1 MFKSTQNK
9 ASHDAHCVKGTCNCL
24 NHKAKAALAT
34 TEESESLSSAE
45 VTGSSDDSDPGCCN
59 TTIHLNASLDESEE
73 EEGKYELLIII
84 ITALLLAALSF
95 LDFTPQFKTPL
106 FILTY
111 VLIGHSVLLKAI
123 KQLLKGDIF
132 NEFFLMSIATV
143 GAFALGEYAEAVAV
157 MLFYQVGEYFQD
169 RAIGN
174 SKKSIAALMDLR
186 PEVAT
191 VKRQGKLID
200 VFPEEVAIGEI
211 IQVKPGEKVALDGR
225 VLSGQSSINT
235 AALTGESLPREVG
248 KGEEVLSGF
257 LNINGLLEVQV
268 EKTFGESSVSK
279 ILNLV
284 ENAQENKAP
293 TEQFISKF
301 ARYYTPVV
309 VFAAAIIALVPPLFF
324 QQDWSDWLTRAFTFL
339 IISCPCAMVVSIPL
353 GFFAGIGAASKNG
366 ILVKG
371 GNHLEAM
378 TKIKHVLFDKTGTLT
393 QGNFKVTQVF
403 PAEGVV
409 REELLY
415 LGAVGELH
423 STHPLGLALKE
434 NQNLESVTVTESEE
448 IPGHGTRT
456 VYEGNEILVGNAKLM
471 KMYNVNFSESDALG
485 SLIYVAKNGQYQG
498 VILVADV
505 LKEDAEE
512 AIKALN
518 QLHISQTMLT
528 GDSEKVAAQVAGKL
542 NITDYHANLLPED
555 KVTLLEKVLAKGE
568 GLTAFVGDGIN
579 DAPVIAR
586 ADIGFAMGGLGSD
599 AAIETADVV
608 LMTDKPSSI
617 AKSVKIAK
625 KTKRLVVQNI
635 VLALGVKAVFLIL
648 AIFGIATMWE
658 AVIADVG
665 VTLIAILNVLRLLK

>member
-1 MFKSTQNK
+1 M
-9 ASHDAHCVKGTCNCL
+9 
-24 NHKAKAALAT
+24 
-34 TEESESLSSAE
+34 
-45 VTGSSDDSDPGCCN
+45 
-59 TTIHLNASLDESEE
+59 
-73 EEGKYELLIII
+73 III

-111 VLIGHSVLLKAI
+111 LLIGHSVLLKAI

-191 VKRQGKLID
+191 VKRRGKLID
-200 VFPEEVAIGEI
+200 VSPEEVAIGEV

-225 VLSGQSSINT
+225 VLSGQSSVNT
-235 AALTGESLPREVG
+235 SALTGESLPREVG

-284 ENAQENKAP
+284 KNAQENKAP

-434 NQNLESVTVTESEE
+434 NQNLETVTVTESEE

-456 VYEGNEILVGNAKLM
+456 VYEGDEILVGNAKLM

-555 KVTLLEKVLAKGE
+555 KVTLLEKVLAKGD

-665 VTLIAILNVLRLLK
+665 VTLLAILNVLRLLK

>member
-9 ASHDAHCVKGTCNCL
+9 ATHDARCVKGTCNCL
-24 NHKAKAALAT
+24 NHKAKAALT
-34 TEESESLSSAE
+34 TDEESEGSSSSE
-45 VTGSSDDSDPGCCN
+45 LTGSSDDSDPACCN
-59 TTIHLNASLDESEE
+59 TTIHLNTSLDECE
-73 EEGKYELLIII
+73 EEGRYELLIII
-84 ITALLLAALSF
+84 ITALLLAALSL
-95 LDFTPQFKTPL
+95 LDFTPQFKIPL

-111 VLIGHSVLLKAI
+111 LLIGHSVLLKAI

-174 SKKSIAALMDLR
+174 SKKSITALMDLR

-200 VFPEEVAIGEI
+200 VSPEEVNIGEV
-211 IQVKPGEKVALDGR
+211 IQVKPGEKVPLDGL
-225 VLSGQSSINT
+225 VLSGKSSVNT
-235 AALTGESLPREVG
+235 AALTGESLPREVS

-257 LNINGLLEVQV
+257 LNINSLLEIKV

-353 GFFAGIGAASKNG
+353 GFFAGIGTASKNG

-403 PAEGVV
+403 PAEDVA
-409 REELLY
+409 REDLLY
-415 LGAVGELH
+415 LGAIGELN

-434 NQNLESVTVTESEE
+434 NQNLDTVTVTESEE
-448 IPGHGTRT
+448 ISGHGTRT
-456 VYEGNEILVGNAKLM
+456 IYEGDEILVGNAKLM
-471 KMYNVNFSESDALG
+471 KMYNVNFTESNALG
-485 SLIYVAKNGQYQG
+485 SLIYVAKNGIYQG

-512 AIKALN
+512 AIAALN

-555 KVTLLEKVLAKGE
+555 KVALLEQVIAKGD

-635 VLALGVKAVFLIL
+635 VLALGVKAVFLVL
-648 AIFGIATMWE
+648 AVFGIATMWE

>member
-9 ASHDAHCVKGTCNCL
+9 ATHDARCVKGTCNCL

-34 TEESESLSSAE
+34 TEENESSSSSE
-45 VTGSSDDSDPGCCN
+45 VTGSSDDSDPACCS
-59 TTIHLNASLDESEE
+59 TTINLNASLDESEK
-73 EEGKYELLIII
+73 EGKYELLIII
-84 ITALLLAALSF
+84 VTALLLAALSF
-95 LDFTPQFKTPL
+95 LDFAPQFKTPL

-111 VLIGHSVLLKAI
+111 LLIGHSVLLKAI

-157 MLFYQVGEYFQD
+157 MLFYQVGEYFQE

-200 VFPEEVAIGEI
+200 VSPEEVAIGEV
-211 IQVKPGEKVALDGR
+211 IQVKPGEKVPLDGL
-225 VLSGQSSINT
+225 VLSGKSSVNT
-235 AALTGESLPREVG
+235 AALTGESLPREVD

-257 LNINGLLEVQV
+257 LNINRLLEVKV

-301 ARYYTPVV
+301 ARYYTPIV
-309 VFAAAIIALVPPLFF
+309 VFAAILIALVPPLFF

-353 GFFAGIGAASKNG
+353 GFFAGIGGASKKG

-371 GNHLEAM
+371 GNHLEAL
-378 TKIKHVLFDKTGTLT
+378 TKVKQVLFDKTGTLT
-393 QGNFKVTQVF
+393 QGNFKVTQVL
-403 PAEGVV
+403 PETGVSK
-409 REELLY
+409 EDLLR
-415 LGAVGELH
+415 LAAVGEIN
-423 STHPLGLALKE
+423 STHPLGQALKE
-434 NQNLESVTVTESEE
+434 NQDLESITLAVSEE
-448 IPGHGTRT
+448 ISGHGTRT
-456 VYEGNEILVGNAKLM
+456 IYEGDEILVGNAKLM
-471 KMYNVNFSESDALG
+471 KMYNVNFAESDALG
-485 SLIYVAKNGQYQG
+485 SLIYVAKNGIYQG

-512 AIKALN
+512 AIATLN

-555 KVTLLEKVLAKGE
+555 KVTLLEQIIAKGD

-617 AKSVKIAK
+617 AQAIKIAK

-635 VLALGVKAVFLIL
+635 VLALGVKAIFLIL
-648 AIFGIATMWE
+648 AVFGIATMWE

-665 VTLIAILNVLRLLK
+665 VTIVAVLNVLRLLK

>member
-9 ASHDAHCVKGTCNCL
+9 ATHDARCVKGICNCL
-24 NHKAKAALAT
+24 NHKAKAALT
-34 TEESESLSSAE
+34 TAEESEGSSSSE
-45 VTGSSDDSDPGCCN
+45 VTGSSDDSDPACCN
-59 TTIHLNASLDESEE
+59 TTIHLNTSLDEGE

-111 VLIGHSVLLKAI
+111 LLIGHSVLLKAI

-174 SKKSIAALMDLR
+174 SKKSITALMDLR

-200 VFPEEVAIGEI
+200 MSPEEVNIGEV
-211 IQVKPGEKVALDGR
+211 IQVKPGEKVPLDGL
-225 VLSGQSSINT
+225 VLSGKSSVNT
-235 AALTGESLPREVG
+235 AALTGESLPREVS

-257 LNINGLLEVQV
+257 LNINSLLEIKV

-353 GFFAGIGAASKNG
+353 GFFAGIGTASKNG

-403 PAEGVV
+403 PAEDVA
-409 REELLY
+409 REDLLY
-415 LGAVGELH
+415 LGAIGELN

-434 NQNLESVTVTESEE
+434 NQNLDTVNVTESEE
-448 IPGHGTRT
+448 ISGHGTRT
-456 VYEGNEILVGNAKLM
+456 FYESDEILVGNAKLM
-471 KMYNVNFSESDALG
+471 KMYNVNFTESNALG
-485 SLIYVAKNGQYQG
+485 SLIYVAKNGIYQG

-512 AIKALN
+512 AIAALN

-555 KVTLLEKVLAKGE
+555 KVALLEQVIAKGD

-648 AIFGIATMWE
+648 AVFGIATMWE

>member
-9 ASHDAHCVKGTCNCL
+9 ATHDARCVKGTCNCL
-24 NHKAKAALAT
+24 NHKAKAALT
-34 TEESESLSSAE
+34 TAEESEGSSSSE
-45 VTGSSDDSDPGCCN
+45 VTGSSDDSDPACCN
-59 TTIHLNASLDESEE
+59 TTIHLNTSLDEGE

-111 VLIGHSVLLKAI
+111 LLIGHSVLLKAI

-174 SKKSIAALMDLR
+174 SKKSITALMDLR

-200 VFPEEVAIGEI
+200 MSPEEVNIGEV
-211 IQVKPGEKVALDGR
+211 IQVKPGEKVPLDGL
-225 VLSGQSSINT
+225 VLSGKSSVNT
-235 AALTGESLPREVG
+235 AALTGESLPREVS

-257 LNINGLLEVQV
+257 LNINSLLEIKV

-353 GFFAGIGAASKNG
+353 GFFAGIGTASKNG

-403 PAEGVV
+403 PAEDVA
-409 REELLY
+409 REDLLY
-415 LGAVGELH
+415 LGAIGELN

-434 NQNLESVTVTESEE
+434 NQNLDTVNVTESEE
-448 IPGHGTRT
+448 ISGHGTRT
-456 VYEGNEILVGNAKLM
+456 FYESDEILVGNAKLM
-471 KMYNVNFSESDALG
+471 KMYNVNFTESNALG
-485 SLIYVAKNGQYQG
+485 SLIYVAKNGIYQG

-512 AIKALN
+512 AIAALN

-555 KVTLLEKVLAKGE
+555 KVALLEQVIAKGD

-648 AIFGIATMWE
+648 AVFGIATMWE

>member
-9 ASHDAHCVKGTCNCL
+9 ATHDARCVKGTCNCL
-24 NHKAKAALAT
+24 NHKAKAALT
-34 TEESESLSSAE
+34 TAEESEGSSSSE
-45 VTGSSDDSDPGCCN
+45 VTGSSDDSDPACCN
-59 TTIHLNASLDESEE
+59 TTIHLNTSLDEGE

-111 VLIGHSVLLKAI
+111 LLIGHSVLLKAI

-174 SKKSIAALMDLR
+174 SKKSITALMDLR

-200 VFPEEVAIGEI
+200 MSPEEVNIGEV
-211 IQVKPGEKVALDGR
+211 IQVKPGEKVPLDGL
-225 VLSGQSSINT
+225 VLSGKSSVNT
-235 AALTGESLPREVG
+235 AALTGESLPREVS

-257 LNINGLLEVQV
+257 LNINSLLEIKV

-434 NQNLESVTVTESEE
+434 NQNLETVTVTESEE

-498 VILVADV
+498 VILVSDV

-665 VTLIAILNVLRLLK
+665 VTLLAILNVLRLLK

>member
-9 ASHDAHCVKGTCNCL
+9 ATHDARCVKGTCNCL
-24 NHKAKAALAT
+24 NHKAKAALT
-34 TEESESLSSAE
+34 TAEESEGSSSSE
-45 VTGSSDDSDPGCCN
+45 VTGSSDDSDPACCN
-59 TTIHLNASLDESEE
+59 TTIHLNTSLDEGE

-111 VLIGHSVLLKAI
+111 LLIGHSVLLKAI

-174 SKKSIAALMDLR
+174 SKKSITALMDLR

-200 VFPEEVAIGEI
+200 MSPEEVNIGEV
-211 IQVKPGEKVALDGR
+211 IQVKPGEKVPLDGL
-225 VLSGQSSINT
+225 VLSGKSSVNT
-235 AALTGESLPREVG
+235 AALTGESLPREVS

-257 LNINGLLEVQV
+257 LNINSLLEIKV

-353 GFFAGIGAASKNG
+353 GFFAGIGTASKNG

-403 PAEGVV
+403 PAEDVA
-409 REELLY
+409 REDLLY
-415 LGAVGELH
+415 LGAIGELN

-434 NQNLESVTVTESEE
+434 NQNLDTVNVAESEE
-448 IPGHGTRT
+448 ISGHGTRT
-456 VYEGNEILVGNAKLM
+456 IYESDEILVGNAKLM
-471 KMYNVNFSESDALG
+471 KMYNVNFTESNALG
-485 SLIYVAKNGQYQG
+485 SLIYVAKNGIYQG

-512 AIKALN
+512 AIAALN

-555 KVTLLEKVLAKGE
+555 KVALLEQVIAKGD

-648 AIFGIATMWE
+648 AVFGIATMWE

>member
-9 ASHDAHCVKGTCNCL
+9 ATHDARCVKGTCNCL
-24 NHKAKAALAT
+24 NHKAKAALT
-34 TEESESLSSAE
+34 TAEESEGSSSSE
-45 VTGSSDDSDPGCCN
+45 VTGSSDDSDPACCN
-59 TTIHLNASLDESEE
+59 TTIYLNTSLDEGE

-111 VLIGHSVLLKAI
+111 LLIGHSVLLKAI

-174 SKKSIAALMDLR
+174 SKKSITALMDLR

-200 VFPEEVAIGEI
+200 MSPEEVNIGEV
-211 IQVKPGEKVALDGR
+211 IQVKPGEKVPLDGL
-225 VLSGQSSINT
+225 VLSGKSSVNT
-235 AALTGESLPREVG
+235 AALTGESLPREVS

-257 LNINGLLEVQV
+257 LNINSLLEIKV

-353 GFFAGIGAASKNG
+353 GFFAGIGTASKNG

-403 PAEGVV
+403 PAEDVA
-409 REELLY
+409 REDLLY
-415 LGAVGELH
+415 LGAIGELN

-434 NQNLESVTVTESEE
+434 NQNLDTVNVAESEE
-448 IPGHGTRT
+448 ISGHGTRT
-456 VYEGNEILVGNAKLM
+456 IYESDEILVGNAKLM
-471 KMYNVNFSESDALG
+471 KMYNVNFTESNALG
-485 SLIYVAKNGQYQG
+485 SLIYVAKNGIYQG

-512 AIKALN
+512 AIAALN

-555 KVTLLEKVLAKGE
+555 KVALLEQVIAKGD

-648 AIFGIATMWE
+648 AVFGIATMWE

>member
-9 ASHDAHCVKGTCNCL
+9 ATHDARCVKGTCNCL

-34 TEESESLSSAE
+34 TEENESSSSSE
-45 VTGSSDDSDPGCCN
+45 VTGSSDDSDPACCS
-59 TTIHLNASLDESEE
+59 TTINLNASLDESEK
-73 EEGKYELLIII
+73 EGKYELLIILV
-84 ITALLLAALSF
+84 TALLLAALSF
-95 LDFTPQFKTPL
+95 LDFATQFKTPL

-111 VLIGHSVLLKAI
+111 LLIGHSVLLKAI

-157 MLFYQVGEYFQD
+157 MLFYQVGEYFQE

-200 VFPEEVAIGEI
+200 VSPEEVAIGEV
-211 IQVKPGEKVALDGR
+211 IQVKPGEKVPLDGL
-225 VLSGQSSINT
+225 VLSGKSSVNT
-235 AALTGESLPREVG
+235 AALTGESLPREVD

-257 LNINGLLEVQV
+257 LNINRLLEVKV

-301 ARYYTPVV
+301 ARYYTPIV
-309 VFAAAIIALVPPLFF
+309 VFAAILIALVPPLFF

-353 GFFAGIGAASKNG
+353 GFFAGIGGASKKG

-371 GNHLEAM
+371 GNHLEAL
-378 TKIKHVLFDKTGTLT
+378 TKVKQVLFDKTGTLT
-393 QGNFKVTQVF
+393 QGNFKVTQVL
-403 PAEGVV
+403 PETGVSK
-409 REELLY
+409 EDLLR
-415 LGAVGELH
+415 LAAVGEIN
-423 STHPLGLALKE
+423 STHPLGQALKE
-434 NQNLESVTVTESEE
+434 NQDLESITLAVSEE
-448 IPGHGTRT
+448 ISGHGTRT
-456 VYEGNEILVGNAKLM
+456 IYEGDEILVGNAKLM
-471 KMYNVNFSESDALG
+471 KMYNVNFAESDALG
-485 SLIYVAKNGQYQG
+485 SLIYVAKNGIYQG

-512 AIKALN
+512 AIATLN

-555 KVTLLEKVLAKGE
+555 KVTLLEQIIAKGD

-617 AKSVKIAK
+617 AQAIKIAK

-635 VLALGVKAVFLIL
+635 VLALGVKAIFLIL
-648 AIFGIATMWE
+648 AVFGIATMWE

-665 VTLIAILNVLRLLK
+665 VTIVAVLNVLRLLK

>member
-1 MFKSTQNK
+1 M
-9 ASHDAHCVKGTCNCL
+9 
-24 NHKAKAALAT
+24 
-34 TEESESLSSAE
+34 
-45 VTGSSDDSDPGCCN
+45 
-59 TTIHLNASLDESEE
+59 
-73 EEGKYELLIII
+73 
-84 ITALLLAALSF
+84 
-95 LDFTPQFKTPL
+95 
-106 FILTY
+106 
-111 VLIGHSVLLKAI
+111 
-123 KQLLKGDIF
+123 
-132 NEFFLMSIATV
+132 
-143 GAFALGEYAEAVAV
+143 
-157 MLFYQVGEYFQD
+157 
-169 RAIGN
+169 
-174 SKKSIAALMDLR
+174 KKL
-186 PEVAT
+186 
-191 VKRQGKLID
+191 
-200 VFPEEVAIGEI
+200 
-211 IQVKPGEKVALDGR
+211 
-225 VLSGQSSINT
+225 
-235 AALTGESLPREVG
+235 
-248 KGEEVLSGF
+248 
-257 LNINGLLEVQV
+257 
-268 EKTFGESSVSK
+268 FGESSVSK

-434 NQNLESVTVTESEE
+434 NQNLETVTVTESEE

-528 GDSEKVAAQVAGKL
+528 GDSEK
-542 NITDYHANLLPED
+542 LPHR
-555 KVTLLEKVLAKGE
+555 LLE
-568 GLTAFVGDGIN
+568 N
-579 DAPVIAR
+579 
-586 ADIGFAMGGLGSD
+586 
-599 AAIETADVV
+599 
-608 LMTDKPSSI
+608 
-617 AKSVKIAK
+617 
-625 KTKRLVVQNI
+625 
-635 VLALGVKAVFLIL
+635 
-648 AIFGIATMWE
+648 
-658 AVIADVG
+658 
-665 VTLIAILNVLRLLK
+665 

>member
-1 MFKSTQNK
+1 MLKKIKHRLNNSFQNL
-9 ASHDAHCVKGTCNCL
+9 H
-24 NHKAKAALAT
+24 
-34 TEESESLSSAE
+34 
-45 VTGSSDDSDPGCCN
+45 VT
-59 TTIHLNASLDESEE
+59 
-73 EEGKYELLIII
+73 
-84 ITALLLAALSF
+84 
-95 LDFTPQFKTPL
+95 
-106 FILTY
+106 IL
-111 VLIGHSVLLKAI
+111 
-123 KQLLKGDIF
+123 
-132 NEFFLMSIATV
+132 
-143 GAFALGEYAEAVAV
+143 
-157 MLFYQVGEYFQD
+157 
-169 RAIGN
+169 
-174 SKKSIAALMDLR
+174 
-186 PEVAT
+186 
-191 VKRQGKLID
+191 
-200 VFPEEVAIGEI
+200 
-211 IQVKPGEKVALDGR
+211 
-225 VLSGQSSINT
+225 QS
-235 AALTGESLPREVG
+235 
-248 KGEEVLSGF
+248 
-257 LNINGLLEVQV
+257 
-268 EKTFGESSVSK
+268 
-279 ILNLV
+279 
-284 ENAQENKAP
+284 
-293 TEQFISKF
+293 
-301 ARYYTPVV
+301 
-309 VFAAAIIALVPPLFF
+309 AIIALVPPLFF

-434 NQNLESVTVTESEE
+434 NQNLETVTVTESEE

-498 VILVADV
+498 VILVSDV

-665 VTLIAILNVLRLLK
+665 VTLLAILNVLRLLK

>member
-1 MFKSTQNK
+1 MFKSTQKNVG
-9 ASHDAHCVKGTCNCL
+9 HHTAHGVKDTCNCL
-24 NHKAKAALAT
+24 NHQAKAAMS
-34 TEESESLSSAE
+34 TESGDSVSCSEIPE
-45 VTGSSDDSDPGCCN
+45 SSDDSDPACCSVN
-59 TTIHLNASLDESEE
+59 LSLNAGLEDKEE
-73 EEGKYELLIII
+73 ENNSELWIII
-84 ITALLLAALSF
+84 ISALLLAVLSF
-95 LDFTPQFKTPL
+95 FDFSSQLKILL

-111 VLIGHSVLLKAI
+111 LLIGHSVLFKAW

-143 GAFALGEYAEAVAV
+143 GAFALGEYAEAIAV

-169 RAIGN
+169 RAVGK
-174 SKKSIAALMDLR
+174 SKKSIVALMDLR

-191 VKRQGKLID
+191 VKRQEKLMN
-200 VFPEEVAIGEI
+200 VSPEAVAIGEI
-211 IQVKPGEKVALDGR
+211 IQVKPGEKVPLDGQIQ
-225 VLSGQSSINT
+225 SGKSSVNT
-235 AALTGESLPREVG
+235 AALTGESLPRTVE
-248 KGEEVLSGF
+248 KGDEVLAGF
-257 LNINGLLEVQV
+257 LNINGVLEVRV
-268 EKTFGESSVSK
+268 EKTFGESSVAK

-301 ARYYTPVV
+301 ARYYTPIV
-309 VFAAAIIALVPPLFF
+309 VFAAAIIALVPPIFF
-324 QQDWSDWLTRAFTFL
+324 QQDWSVWLTRAFTFL

-378 TKIKHVLFDKTGTLT
+378 TKIKQVLFDKTGTLT
-393 QGNFKVTQVF
+393 QGNFKVTQVL
-403 PAEGVV
+403 PSSGIPK
-409 REELLY
+409 EEVLRL
-415 LGAVGELH
+415 AAIGELN
-423 STHPLGLALKE
+423 SNHPLALALKE
-434 NQNLESVTVTESEE
+434 NQKLEALIVTESEE
-448 IPGHGTRT
+448 ISGHGTRT
-456 VYEGNEILVGNAKLM
+456 VYEGDEILVGNAKLM
-471 KMYNVNFSESDALG
+471 QQYNIAFQESDEIG

-498 VILVADV
+498 VILVSDV

-512 AIKALN
+512 AIAELN
-518 QLHISQTMLT
+518 KLQISQTMLT
-528 GDSEKVAAQVAGKL
+528 GDSQKVAAQVAEKL
-542 NITDYHANLLPED
+542 KISDYHANLLPED
-555 KVTLLEKVLAKGE
+555 KVTILEDVLKKAH

-635 VLALGVKAVFLIL
+635 VLALGVKAIFLVL

-665 VTLIAILNVLRLLK
+665 VTLLAILNVLRLLK

>member
-9 ASHDAHCVKGTCNCL
+9 ATHDARCVKGTCNCL
-24 NHKAKAALAT
+24 NHKAKAALT
-34 TEESESLSSAE
+34 TAEESEGSSSSE
-45 VTGSSDDSDPGCCN
+45 VTGSSDDSDPACCN
-59 TTIHLNASLDESEE
+59 TTIHLNTSLDEGE

-111 VLIGHSVLLKAI
+111 LLIGHSVLLKAI

-174 SKKSIAALMDLR
+174 SKKSITALMDLR

-200 VFPEEVAIGEI
+200 MSPEEVNIGEV
-211 IQVKPGEKVALDGR
+211 IQVKPGEKVPLDGL
-225 VLSGQSSINT
+225 VLSGKSSVNT
-235 AALTGESLPREVG
+235 AALTGESLPREVS

-257 LNINGLLEVQV
+257 LNINSLLEIKV

-353 GFFAGIGAASKNG
+353 GFFAGIGTASKNG

-403 PAEGVV
+403 PAEDVA
-409 REELLY
+409 REDLLY
-415 LGAVGELH
+415 LGAIGELN

-434 NQNLESVTVTESEE
+434 NQNLDTVNVTESEE
-448 IPGHGTRT
+448 ISGHGTRT
-456 VYEGNEILVGNAKLM
+456 TYESDEILVGNAKLM
-471 KMYNVNFSESDALG
+471 KMYNVNFTESNALG
-485 SLIYVAKNGQYQG
+485 SLIYVAKNGIYQG

-512 AIKALN
+512 AIAALN

-555 KVTLLEKVLAKGE
+555 KVALLEQVIAKGD

-648 AIFGIATMWE
+648 AVFGIATMWE

>member
-9 ASHDAHCVKGTCNCL
+9 ATHDARCVKGTCNCL
-24 NHKAKAALAT
+24 NHKAKAALT
-34 TEESESLSSAE
+34 TAEESEGSSSSE
-45 VTGSSDDSDPGCCN
+45 VTGSSDDSDPACCN
-59 TTIHLNASLDESEE
+59 TTIHLNTSLDEGE

-95 LDFTPQFKTPL
+95 LDFTPQFKISL

-111 VLIGHSVLLKAI
+111 LLIGHSVLLKAI

-174 SKKSIAALMDLR
+174 SKKSITALMDLR

-200 VFPEEVAIGEI
+200 MSPEEVNIGEV
-211 IQVKPGEKVALDGR
+211 IQVKPGEKVPLDGL
-225 VLSGQSSINT
+225 VLSGKSSVNT
-235 AALTGESLPREVG
+235 AALTGESLPREVS

-257 LNINGLLEVQV
+257 LNINSLLEIKV

-301 ARYYTPVV
+301 ARYYTPAV

-403 PAEGVV
+403 PAEDVA
-409 REELLY
+409 REDLLY
-415 LGAVGELH
+415 LGAIGELN

-434 NQNLESVTVTESEE
+434 NQNLDTVNVTESEE
-448 IPGHGTRT
+448 ISGHGTRT
-456 VYEGNEILVGNAKLM
+456 IYEGDEILVGNAKLM
-471 KMYNVNFSESDALG
+471 KMYNVNFTESDALG
-485 SLIYVAKNGQYQG
+485 SLIYVAKNGIYQG

-512 AIKALN
+512 AIAALN

-555 KVTLLEKVLAKGE
+555 KVTLLEKVLDKGD

-635 VLALGVKAVFLIL
+635 VLALGVKAVFLVL
-648 AIFGIATMWE
+648 AVFGIATMWE

>member
-9 ASHDAHCVKGTCNCL
+9 ATHDAHCIKDTCNCL
-24 NHKAKAALAT
+24 NHKAKAALT
-34 TEESESLSSAE
+34 TAEESEGSSSSE
-45 VTGSSDDSDPGCCN
+45 VTGSSDDSDPACCN
-59 TTIHLNASLDESEE
+59 TKMNLNTSLDESE

-84 ITALLLAALSF
+84 VTALLLAALSF
-95 LDFTPQFKTPL
+95 LDFAPQFKTPL

-111 VLIGHSVLLKAI
+111 LLIGHSVLLKAI

-191 VKRQGKLID
+191 VKRQRKLID
-200 VFPEEVAIGEI
+200 VSPEEVNIGEV
-211 IQVKPGEKVALDGR
+211 IQVKPGEKVPLDGL
-225 VLSGQSSINT
+225 VLSGKSNVNT
-235 AALTGESLPREVG
+235 AALTGESLPREVDA
-248 KGEEVLSGF
+248 GEEVLAGF
-257 LNINGLLEVQV
+257 LNINSLLEIKV

-403 PAEGVV
+403 PAEDVA
-409 REELLY
+409 REDLLY
-415 LGAVGELH
+415 LGAIGELK

-434 NQNLESVTVTESEE
+434 NQNLDTVNVTESEE
-448 IPGHGTRT
+448 ISGHGTRT
-456 VYEGNEILVGNAKLM
+456 IYEGDEILVGNAKLM
-471 KMYNVNFSESDALG
+471 KMYNVNFTESDALG
-485 SLIYVAKNGQYQG
+485 SLIYVAKNGIYQG

-512 AIKALN
+512 AIAALN

-555 KVTLLEKVLAKGE
+555 KVALLEQVIAKGD

-617 AKSVKIAK
+617 AQSVKIAK

-635 VLALGVKAVFLIL
+635 VLALGVKAVFLVL
-648 AIFGIATMWE
+648 AVFGIATMWE

>member
-1 MFKSTQNK
+1 M
-9 ASHDAHCVKGTCNCL
+9 
-24 NHKAKAALAT
+24 
-34 TEESESLSSAE
+34 
-45 VTGSSDDSDPGCCN
+45 
-59 TTIHLNASLDESEE
+59 
-73 EEGKYELLIII
+73 III

-200 VFPEEVAIGEI
+200 VSPEEVAIGEI
-211 IQVKPGEKVALDGR
+211 IQVNPGEKVALDGR
-225 VLSGQSSINT
+225 VLSGQSSVNT

-434 NQNLESVTVTESEE
+434 NQNLETVTVTESEE

-498 VILVADV
+498 VILVSDV

-635 VLALGVKAVFLIL
+635 VLALGVKAVFFIL

-665 VTLIAILNVLRLLK
+665 VTLLAILNVLRLLK

>member
-9 ASHDAHCVKGTCNCL
+9 ATHDARCVKGTCNCL
-24 NHKAKAALAT
+24 NHKAKAALT
-34 TEESESLSSAE
+34 TAEESEGSSSSE
-45 VTGSSDDSDPGCCN
+45 LTGSSDDSDPACCN
-59 TTIHLNASLDESEE
+59 TTIHLNTSLDESEE
-73 EEGKYELLIII
+73 EGRYELLIII

-111 VLIGHSVLLKAI
+111 LLIGHSVLLKAI

-174 SKKSIAALMDLR
+174 SKKSITALMDLR

-200 VFPEEVAIGEI
+200 VSPEEVNIGEV
-211 IQVKPGEKVALDGR
+211 IQVKPGEKVPLDGL
-225 VLSGQSSINT
+225 VLSGKSSVNT
-235 AALTGESLPREVG
+235 AALTGESLPREVS

-257 LNINGLLEVQV
+257 LNINSLLEIKV

-353 GFFAGIGAASKNG
+353 GFFAGIGTASKNG

-403 PAEGVV
+403 PAEDVA
-409 REELLY
+409 REDLLY
-415 LGAVGELH
+415 LGAIGELN

-434 NQNLESVTVTESEE
+434 NQNLDTVNVTESEE
-448 IPGHGTRT
+448 ISGHGTRT
-456 VYEGNEILVGNAKLM
+456 IYESDEILVGNAKLM
-471 KMYNVNFSESDALG
+471 KMYNVNFTESNALG
-485 SLIYVAKNGQYQG
+485 SLIYVAKNGIYQG

-512 AIKALN
+512 AIAALN

-555 KVTLLEKVLAKGE
+555 KVALLEQVIAKGD

-635 VLALGVKAVFLIL
+635 VLALGVKAVFLVL
-648 AIFGIATMWE
+648 AVFGIATMWE

>member
-9 ASHDAHCVKGTCNCL
+9 ATHDARCVKGTCNCL
-24 NHKAKAALAT
+24 NHKAKAALT
-34 TEESESLSSAE
+34 TAEESEGSSSSE
-45 VTGSSDDSDPGCCN
+45 VTGSSDDSDPACCN
-59 TTIHLNASLDESEE
+59 TTIHLNVSLDESEE
-73 EEGKYELLIII
+73 EGRYELLIII

-111 VLIGHSVLLKAI
+111 LLIGHSVLLKAI

-174 SKKSIAALMDLR
+174 SKKSITALMDLR

-200 VFPEEVAIGEI
+200 MSPEEVNIGEV
-211 IQVKPGEKVALDGR
+211 IQVKPGEKVPLDGL
-225 VLSGQSSINT
+225 VLSGKSSVNT
-235 AALTGESLPREVG
+235 AALTGESLPREVS

-257 LNINGLLEVQV
+257 LNINSLLEIKV

-403 PAEGVV
+403 PAEDVA
-409 REELLY
+409 REDLLY
-415 LGAVGELH
+415 LGAIGELN

-434 NQNLESVTVTESEE
+434 NQNLDTVNVTESAE
-448 IPGHGTRT
+448 ISGHGTRT
-456 VYEGNEILVGNAKLM
+456 IYEGDEILVGNAKLM
-471 KMYNVNFSESDALG
+471 KMYNVNFTESDALG
-485 SLIYVAKNGQYQG
+485 SLIYVAKNGIYQG

-512 AIKALN
+512 AIAALN

-555 KVTLLEKVLAKGE
+555 KVTLLEKVLDKGD

-635 VLALGVKAVFLIL
+635 ILALGVKAVFLIL
-648 AIFGIATMWE
+648 AVFGIATMWE

>member
-1 MFKSTQNK
+1 M
-9 ASHDAHCVKGTCNCL
+9 
-24 NHKAKAALAT
+24 
-34 TEESESLSSAE
+34 
-45 VTGSSDDSDPGCCN
+45 
-59 TTIHLNASLDESEE
+59 
-73 EEGKYELLIII
+73 
-84 ITALLLAALSF
+84 
-95 LDFTPQFKTPL
+95 
-106 FILTY
+106 
-111 VLIGHSVLLKAI
+111 LIGHSVLLKAI

-200 VFPEEVAIGEI
+200 VSPEEVAIGEI

-225 VLSGQSSINT
+225 VLSGQSSVNT

-434 NQNLESVTVTESEE
+434 NQNLETVTVTESEE

-456 VYEGNEILVGNAKLM
+456 VYEANEILVGNAKLM

-665 VTLIAILNVLRLLK
+665 VTLLAILNVLRLLK

>member
-9 ASHDAHCVKGTCNCL
+9 ATHDARCVKGTCNCL
-24 NHKAKAALAT
+24 NHKAKAALT
-34 TEESESLSSAE
+34 TAEESEGSSSSE
-45 VTGSSDDSDPGCCN
+45 VTGSSDDSDPACCN
-59 TTIHLNASLDESEE
+59 TTIHLNTSLDEGE

-111 VLIGHSVLLKAI
+111 LLIGHSVLLKAI

-174 SKKSIAALMDLR
+174 SKKSITALMDLR

-200 VFPEEVAIGEI
+200 MSPEEVNIGEV
-211 IQVKPGEKVALDGR
+211 IQVKPGEKVPLDGL
-225 VLSGQSSINT
+225 VLSGKSSVNT
-235 AALTGESLPREVG
+235 AALTGESLPREVS

-257 LNINGLLEVQV
+257 LNINSLLEIKV

>member
-9 ASHDAHCVKGTCNCL
+9 ATHDARCVKGTCNCL
-24 NHKAKAALAT
+24 NHKAKAALT
-34 TEESESLSSAE
+34 TAEESEGSSSSE
-45 VTGSSDDSDPGCCN
+45 VTGSSDDSDPACCN
-59 TTIHLNASLDESEE
+59 TTIHLNTSLDEGE

-111 VLIGHSVLLKAI
+111 LLIGHSVLLKAI

-174 SKKSIAALMDLR
+174 SKKSITALMDLR

-200 VFPEEVAIGEI
+200 MSPEEVNIGEV
-211 IQVKPGEKVALDGR
+211 IQVKPGEKVPLDGL
-225 VLSGQSSINT
+225 VLSGKSSVNT
-235 AALTGESLPREVG
+235 AALTGESLPREVS

-257 LNINGLLEVQV
+257 LNINSLLEIKV

-339 IISCPCAMVVSIPL
+339 IISCPCAMLVSIPL
-353 GFFAGIGAASKNG
+353 GFFAGIGTASKNG

-403 PAEGVV
+403 PAEDVA
-409 REELLY
+409 REDLLY
-415 LGAVGELH
+415 LGAIGELN

-434 NQNLESVTVTESEE
+434 NQNLDTVNVAESEE
-448 IPGHGTRT
+448 ISGHGTRT
-456 VYEGNEILVGNAKLM
+456 IYESDEILVGNAKLM
-471 KMYNVNFSESDALG
+471 KMYNVNFTESNALG
-485 SLIYVAKNGQYQG
+485 SLIYVAKNGIYQG
-498 VILVADV
+498 VILVSDV

-512 AIKALN
+512 AIAALN

-555 KVTLLEKVLAKGE
+555 KVALLEQVIAKGD

-648 AIFGIATMWE
+648 AVFGIATMWE

>member
-9 ASHDAHCVKGTCNCL
+9 ATHDARCVKGTCNCL
-24 NHKAKAALAT
+24 NHKAKAALT
-34 TEESESLSSAE
+34 TAEESEGSSSSE
-45 VTGSSDDSDPGCCN
+45 VTGSSDDSDPACCN
-59 TTIHLNASLDESEE
+59 TTIHLNTSLDEGE

-95 LDFTPQFKTPL
+95 LDFTPQFKISL

-111 VLIGHSVLLKAI
+111 LLIGHSVLLKAI

-174 SKKSIAALMDLR
+174 SKKSITALMDLR

-200 VFPEEVAIGEI
+200 MSPEEVNIGEV
-211 IQVKPGEKVALDGR
+211 IQVKPGEKVPLDGL
-225 VLSGQSSINT
+225 VLSGKSSVNT
-235 AALTGESLPREVG
+235 AALTGESLPREVS

-257 LNINGLLEVQV
+257 LNINSLLEIKV

-309 VFAAAIIALVPPLFF
+309 VFAAAIIALAPPLFF
-324 QQDWSDWLTRAFTFL
+324 RQDWSDWLTRAFTFL

-403 PAEGVV
+403 PAEDVA
-409 REELLY
+409 REDLLY
-415 LGAVGELH
+415 LGAIGELN

-434 NQNLESVTVTESEE
+434 NQNLDTVNVTESEE
-448 IPGHGTRT
+448 ISGHGTRT
-456 VYEGNEILVGNAKLM
+456 IYEGDEILVGNAKLM
-471 KMYNVNFSESDALG
+471 KMYNVNFTKSDALG
-485 SLIYVAKNGQYQG
+485 SLIYVAKNGIYQG

-512 AIKALN
+512 AIAALN

-555 KVTLLEKVLAKGE
+555 KVTLLEKVLDKSD

-635 VLALGVKAVFLIL
+635 VLALGVKAVFLVL
-648 AIFGIATMWE
+648 AVFGIATMWE